1 MRDKPKFL
9 CDESVDRHV
18 VVVLRE
24 AGYDVS
30 FICEDHPGVEDA
42 MVLELAHQDLRVL
55 LTEDKDFGELVF
67 RAGQSTHGVMLIRLS
82 DLPPRKAAALVLEV
96 VEGHGSQLPGR
107 FAALN
112 SKALRIRELGS

>member
-1 MRDKPKFL
+1 MTLFL
-9 CDESVDRHV
+9 ADENVDFPIIAHLRALGYSVQSIAEDCPSLDDTL
-18 VVVLRE
+18 VLQWALDRE
-24 AGYDVS
+24 A
-30 FICEDHPGVEDA
+30 
-42 MVLELAHQDLRVL
+42 VL